1 MGIRQSVAALKP
13 YLSRRIRIKFQS
25 VQLLE
30 VFPDGERGEIQ
41 AMTMT
46 QLLAF
51 VYAAIPDADVHRNA
65 ALTALAMAEKEG
77 KKTVASSGESNDGVV
92 GSKDGPGDHGS
103 RTVIRQHRFVG
114 FFLHFLFVT
123 LILLVH
129 CPYSYR
135 FLFLIDAVSYSF
147 DTP

>member
-1 MGIRQSVAALKP
+1 
-13 YLSRRIRIKFQS
+13 

-65 ALTALAMAEKEG
+65 AIAALAMAEKEG
-77 KKTVASSGESNDGVV
+77 KKPVTSSSELKDGDIRN
-92 GSKDGPGDHGS
+92 KEGPGDLGS
-103 RTVIRQHRFVG
+103 RSIVRQHRFVFIRFFF
-114 FFLHFLFVT
+114 FFLSSFTIHLLSLPCISLL
-123 LILLVH
+123 LI
-129 CPYSYR
+129 
-135 FLFLIDAVSYSF
+135 
-147 DTP
+147 

>member
-1 MGIRQSVAALKP
+1 MGLRQSVAALKP

-30 VFPDGERGEIQ
+30 VFPNGERGEVQ

-65 ALTALAMAEKEG
+65 ALTALAMAEREG
-77 KKTVASSGESNDGVV
+77 KKNVASSGDLNVVGV
-92 GSKDGPGDHGS
+92 GSKDGPGDGS
-103 RTVIRQHRFVG
+103 RSAIRQHRF
-114 FFLHFLFVT
+114 
-123 LILLVH
+123 
-129 CPYSYR
+129 SY
-135 FLFLIDAVSYSF
+135 
-147 DTP
+147 